1 MLKSNF
7 GPCPSVPAATSEEKP
22 LPTCFQRVLQVLD
35 TLHPK
40 ATTHCSRFSKATNSR
55 AAEPELHRTSP
66 PHVDVQL
73 VSLTSE
79 EKDTKSWENWI
90 LAGENSVDVSP
101 ETDHGIATLALRFLV
116 KLWWAVAVSSSVKIC
131 LNRNNTPPTQTKL

>member
-40 ATTHCSRFSKATNSR
+40 ATTHCSRFSESHQLACGRT
-55 AAEPELHRTSP
+55 RTSP